1 VLLAAALLVQVASS
15 NQLAKAQPSK
25 RQVATT
31 QAKLLEHKYLTMS
44 LNKLQLVLCPVAF
57 SLAVV
62 VNGFQQLSLPRS
74 SARPMSKQQ
83 TSSSLNMGFFD
94 NILKDAFSNDES
106 LSRDGV
112 KGSIEGPEDTM
123 NENFGIAAQQPEQT
137 EVQKR
142 WIESQLQQKQ
152 QEVQQRRQQQAVAS
166 PALVKTAKGAPLTTQ
181 VLTDTTWELGLYLTG
196 VPDRDPSNDLYGSKS
211 NVSVRDR
218 QLGLGVSLPNEPTAK
233 IQIQLLE
240 DGSVAICGSATDSD
254 DEECQVDEVCST
266 DVPGQWKLSDDGK
279 TVRIGIP
286 MRGYRRTITTTGT
299 IQNVFW
305 SQGEAATSKTSSTYS
320 IPEGFVYGDISVGYG
335 DEPGKLIMMDEK
347 STSPSTGM
355 SVIPGGLLRVEKKNG
370 LLGASST
377 LVPCGR
383 FSGRMTCTN

>member
-1 VLLAAALLVQVASS
+1 MMSSNNCRLQLFLLA
-15 NQLAKAQPSK
+15 
-25 RQVATT
+25 
-31 QAKLLEHKYLTMS
+31 
-44 LNKLQLVLCPVAF
+44 F
-57 SLAVV
+57 SVAVV
-62 VNGFQQLSLPRS
+62 VNGFQQSSLSRNRARS
-74 SARPMSKQQ
+74 M
-83 TSSSLNMGFFD
+83 SSSLHMGFLD
-94 NILKDAFSNDES
+94 NIFKDAFSNDES

-123 NENFGIAAQQPEQT
+123 TENFGLPTQKPEQT

-142 WIESQLQQKQ
+142 WIESQQLQKQ
-152 QEVQQRRQQQAVAS
+152 QEAQQRQQTAVAS
-166 PALVKTAKGAPLTTQ
+166 PAFVKTAKGAPLNTQ

-218 QLGLGVSLPNEPTAK
+218 QLGLGVSLPTEPTAR

-240 DGSVAICGSATDSD
+240 DGAVAICGSEINSGD
-254 DEECQVDEVCST
+254 DDECQVDEVCST
-266 DVPGQWKLSDDGK
+266 DIPGQWKLSDDGK

-286 MRGYRRTITTTGT
+286 IRGYRRTITTTGT

-305 SQGEAATSKTSSTYS
+305 SQSETATSKTSSTYS

-335 DEPGKLIMMDEK
+335 NEPGKLIMMDEK
-347 STSPSTGM
+347 SSSPTTGVK
-355 SVIPGGLLRVEKKNG
+355 VIPGGLLRVEKKTG

-383 FSGRMTCTN
+383 FSGEMTCRN

>member
-1 VLLAAALLVQVASS
+1 MFCPKQPTMMSS
-15 NQLAKAQPSK
+15 NSC
-25 RQVATT
+25 R
-31 QAKLLEHKYLTMS
+31 
-44 LNKLQLVLCPVAF
+44 LQLFLLAF
-57 SLAVV
+57 SLAMV
-62 VNGFQQLSLPRS
+62 VNGFQQSSLSRNT
-74 SARPMSKQQ
+74 AR
-83 TSSSLNMGFFD
+83 SSSLRMGFLD

-123 NENFGIAAQQPEQT
+123 NENFGLATQKTEQT

-142 WIESQLQQKQ
+142 WIESQQLQKQ
-152 QEVQQRRQQQAVAS
+152 QEAQQRRQQQQQQATVAS
-166 PALVKTAKGAPLTTQ
+166 PALVKTAKGAPLNTQ
-181 VLTDTTWELGLYLTG
+181 VLTGTTWELGLYLTG

-218 QLGLGVSLPNEPTAK
+218 QLGLGVSLPTEPTAR

-240 DGSVAICGSATDSD
+240 DGAVAICGSAIESED
-254 DEECQVDEVCST
+254 DDECQVDEVCST
-266 DVPGQWKLSDDGK
+266 DIPGQWKLSDDGK
-279 TVRIGIP
+279 TIRIGIP
-286 MRGYRRTITTTGT
+286 IRGYRRTITTTGT

-305 SQGEAATSKTSSTYS
+305 SQGEPATSKTSSTYS

-347 STSPSTGM
+347 SSSPTTGVK
-355 SVIPGGLLRVEKKNG
+355 VIPGGLLRVEKKTG

-383 FSGRMTCTN
+383 FSGEMTCGN

>member
-1 VLLAAALLVQVASS
+1 MASIKYTLQLLLLCCLLAF
-15 NQLAKAQPSK
+15 
-25 RQVATT
+25 
-31 QAKLLEHKYLTMS
+31 
-44 LNKLQLVLCPVAF
+44 LNF
-57 SLAVV
+57 AVV
-62 VNGFQQLSLPRS
+62 GGFQQQLSSP
-74 SARPMSKQQ
+74 SALSMSKQQ
-83 TSSSLNMGFFD
+83 RRSSLSMGFLD

-112 KGSIEGPEDTM
+112 KGSIVGPEDATD
-123 NENFGIAAQQPEQT
+123 ENFGLNAAPQQPEQT

-142 WIESQLQQKQ
+142 WIQSQLQQKQ
-152 QEVQQRRQQQAVAS
+152 QEVQQRRQQQS
-166 PALVKTAKGAPLTTQ
+166 PALMKTAKGAPLTTQ

-196 VPDRDPSNDLYGSKS
+196 VPDKDPSNDLYGSKS

-218 QLGLGVSLPNEPTAK
+218 QLGLGVSMPNEPTARV
-233 IQIQLLE
+233 QIQLLD
-240 DGSVAICGSATDSD
+240 DGTVAICGSATDSD
-254 DEECQVDEVCST
+254 DDECQVDEVCST
-266 DVPGQWKLSDDGK
+266 DIPGQWKLSDDGK
-279 TVRIGIP
+279 TIRIGIP

-305 SQGEAATSKTSSTYS
+305 AQGEPATSKTSSTYS

-335 DEPGKLIMMDEK
+335 DVPGKLVMMDEK
-347 STSPSTGM
+347 STSPATGM

-383 FSGRMTCTN
+383 FSGRMTCVGIN